1 MDSASMVAVP
11 NEPPDMT
18 FISPRM
24 LVLAALKYACSA
36 VVLMN
41 GTGILLPSRKM
52 TKMNATYRS
61 FFRSSGTFHALR
73 MVSIN

>member
-1 MDSASMVAVP
+1 
-11 NEPPDMT
+11 MT
-18 FISPRM
+18 FIRPRM
-24 LVLAALKYACSA
+24 LVLAELKYACSA

-41 GTGILLPSRKM
+41 GTGMLLPSRKM